1 MQEERRR
8 REERE
13 RKKAEVR
20 ARLEAANKS
29 KKGKSVQGRS
39 TIIISHHRCALQIVI
54 NSKTY
59 DIVKQAIRGVNINN
73 CEHPC
78 SGQPCKNGGKCVP
91 IREYYQCSCPLGYE
105 NTNCEDRKFSLC
117 RNLF

>member
-29 KKGKSVQGRS
+29 KKGKKGFL
-39 TIIISHHRCALQIVI
+39 TP
-54 NSKTY
+54 
-59 DIVKQAIRGVNINN
+59 
-73 CEHPC
+73 E
-78 SGQPCKNGGKCVP
+78 
-91 IREYYQCSCPLGYE
+91 
-105 NTNCEDRKFSLC
+105 RKKKLRVC
-117 RNLF
+117 